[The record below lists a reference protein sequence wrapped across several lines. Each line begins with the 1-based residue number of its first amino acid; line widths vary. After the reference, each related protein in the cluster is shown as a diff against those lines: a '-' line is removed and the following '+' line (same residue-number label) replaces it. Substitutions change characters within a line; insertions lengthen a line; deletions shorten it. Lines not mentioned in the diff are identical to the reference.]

1 MGYEKVGADG
11 PVGRRA
17 ACRSMKDAAFRDH
30 VASLKAAVGCQ
41 EVAAA
46 LNLPGRGK
54 RFFCPACQADGGR
67 HRTPDLSVTAKG
79 FACFKCGQH
88 GDVIDLAVL
97 AGRMTKA
104 DAIAYLEG
112 LAGIRRP
119 DRRAPRGQTS
129 TRRQIARPGASWRV
143 SPIPKP
149 VASHSDLYARQ
160 QAGLYAAFLADVC
173 RPVTGTPG
181 GDYLKGRGID
191 ASIAERFGVRFCPDL
206 SGLWTLADRKVI
218 KAAGLAALYVF
229 QKAGLPFLV
238 FPYTRRGTP
247 VFIKSRCLLSKDEA
261 ERREVPRFLN
271 TGGIVPCLWNHDA
284 VADADRVIIAE
295 GEVDALS
302 AIVAGYVGVGLPGW
316 SHWKDAWTRDFTG
329 KDVFLVMDADEAGRK
344 GTADIARRFRKSG
357 LPYPRQLVLDEGTDL
372 NDVLRESMKDGNQ
385 ERRKA

>member
-1 MGYEKVGADG
+1 MGYKKVGADCLG
-11 PVGRRA
+11 DSRA
-17 ACRSMKDAAFRDH
+17 ACRSMKDADFKDH
-30 VASLKAAVGCQ
+30 VAGLKAAVGCQ

-104 DAIAYLEG
+104 NAIAYLES

-119 DRRAPRGQTS
+119 DRPRVRG
-129 TRRQIARPGASWRV
+129 RIPDRDRIARPDASRRF
-143 SPIPKP
+143 SPTPKP
-149 VASHSDLYARQ
+149 VASHPD
-160 QAGLYAAFLADVC
+160 LYAAFLADVC
-173 RPVTGTPG
+173 RPVAGTPG
-181 GDYLKGRGID
+181 ADYLEGRGIP
-191 ASIAERFGVRFCPDL
+191 AAVAERFGVRFCPDL

-229 QKAGLPFLV
+229 QKAALPFLV
-238 FPYTRRGTP
+238 FPYTRQGTS

-261 ERREVPRFLN
+261 DRREVPRFLN

-284 VADADRVIIAE
+284 VAGADRVIIAE
-295 GEVDALS
+295 GEIDALS

-316 SHWKDAWTRDFTG
+316 SHWKDAWTRDFAG

-344 GTADIARRFRKSG
+344 GTADIARRFRKAG

-385 ERRKA
+385 ERRKT